1 MTVRCRALLILV
13 SMAVLAGPR
22 AWAQDSDAPREF
34 TELRGTW
41 ILDEAATEGL
51 RRMLSRTG
59 ESRVFD
65 GLGFP
70 VAQTLVIAT
79 TPTEMSVTKDSG
91 LPEVYRFD
99 GTETQVRDPRTGAP
113 LAERYRFTL
122 VAELLALTLMRPRA
136 DMTEILTDAY
146 SLTEWTVLRV
156 ERQLSYLGSEG
167 HLRTLSGRRNDTQS
181 IVYRRQPAPGR

>member
-51 RRMLSRTG
+51 RRMVSRTG

-70 VAQTLVIAT
+70 VARTLVIAT
-79 TPTEMSVTKDSG
+79 TPTEMSVTKDAG

-99 GTETQVRDPRTGAP
+99 GTETQTRDPRTGAP

-122 VAELLALTLMRPRA
+122 VAELLALTLMRPRG
-136 DMTEILTDAY
+136 DMTEIITDAY

-156 ERQLSYLGSEG
+156 ERQLSYLGSAG
-167 HLRTLSGRRNDTQS
+167 HLRTLSGRRNDKQS